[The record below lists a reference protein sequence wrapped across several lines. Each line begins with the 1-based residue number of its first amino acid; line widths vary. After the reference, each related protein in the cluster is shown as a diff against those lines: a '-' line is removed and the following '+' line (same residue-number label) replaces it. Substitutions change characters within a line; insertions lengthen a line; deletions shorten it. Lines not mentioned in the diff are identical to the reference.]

1 MAFTKI
7 SDTLGFDEPGVL
19 RFIRNSSILRS
30 IPLGEKMSTAVR
42 RAIAQHPVGNEKPEP
57 DRLWFDFSSG
67 ERIRTTDLRVM
78 SKDPKSVPFVRRVL
92 QTLAI
97 ASSAGVSQ
105 TGERWFSQR
114 VARHAAVVD

>member
-1 MAFTKI
+1 
-7 SDTLGFDEPGVL
+7 
-19 RFIRNSSILRS
+19 
-30 IPLGEKMSTAVR
+30 
-42 RAIAQHPVGNEKPEP
+42 
-57 DRLWFDFSSG
+57 
-67 ERIRTTDLRVM
+67 M